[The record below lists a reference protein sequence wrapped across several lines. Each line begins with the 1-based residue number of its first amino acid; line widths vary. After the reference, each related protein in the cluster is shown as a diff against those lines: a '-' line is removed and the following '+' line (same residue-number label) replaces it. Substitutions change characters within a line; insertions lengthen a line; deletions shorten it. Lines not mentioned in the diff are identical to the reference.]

1 MKRWLILLIGC
12 AMCLPV
18 WAVEEEGPTV
28 REIEIRFVGPETVN
42 RAVVRANIQTSVG
55 KPRSHDTIEQD
66 VRALIATGF
75 FLDVRVLEE
84 SITDGVRVIYQVTGK
99 ASLKEVTVEG
109 GKLIRNERLK
119 REITLKVGDVLD
131 ERKAHESALK
141 MVEVYQK
148 AGFPDA
154 KVEPISSIDKD
165 TGKAI
170 LKFKVTEADRVYI
183 KAIQFT
189 GNKSV
194 KTPVLLKLI
203 KTKRR
208 WWGSWMAGSGVL
220 KDEQFTEDLEKIRDH
235 YRSKGYIDVEIKGTR
250 VERLG
255 KQWLIVHIDIFEGQ
269 QYKIGTVKIE
279 GNKLFTLAQLQ
290 KLLKM
295 TSGKVFTPDGLNKDT
310 KALEDY
316 YGGRGYLDTRI
327 NTKRDANV
335 ETGQLDILYTLQEGE
350 LTYIEKINIRGNTK
364 TKDKVIRRELAVA
377 PGDLYNTVKV
387 DASKERLKN
396 LGYFS
401 KIDATPEPTAIPNRR
416 DIALQLEEQRTGNV
430 TFGAGFSSIDSLMG
444 FAEVSQGNF
453 DLFNWP
459 SFTGAGQKARLRVQ
473 IGLKRQDYIL
483 SLAEPW
489 FLDQRLL
496 LGWDLFH
503 TQSSYLSTEFT
514 EERTGTSLRLE
525 KALTDFL
532 RAQVQYTIQGISYG
546 VDSSASQE
554 LQSQAGSSLRSSM
567 LVSLVHDMRDSV
579 FLTTRGMRSE
589 VSAEVAGGPLGGSV
603 SDYKL
608 NAKSTVF
615 FPFFDKQVLQILG
628 AYGTVGAFGNTKGT
642 TVTETNGDLSAT
654 PPVLPSTVQ
663 VDAVPL
669 YDRYFLGGANTL
681 RGFTYG
687 QVGPKD
693 VYGQPVGGNT
703 TVNAMAEY
711 SVPVVERVR
720 VAIFFDIGEVEK
732 NSYSFSASDLKSD
745 AGLGVRLN
753 LPVGPLRLDYGY
765 PIQSDSLTGRSGK
778 IQFSS
783 GFQF

>member
-1 MKRWLILLIGC
+1 MKRWLILLICC
-12 AMCLPV
+12 AACFSV
-18 WAVEEEGPTV
+18 WAIEEEGPTV

-42 RAVVRANIQTSVG
+42 RAIVRANIQTSVG
-55 KPRSHDTIEQD
+55 KSRLHDTIEQD
-66 VRALIATGF
+66 VRALIGTGF

-84 SITDGVRVIYQVTGK
+84 QIKDGVRVVYQVTGK
-99 ASLKEVTVEG
+99 ASLKEITVEG

-119 REITLKVGDVLD
+119 REVKLKVGDVLD
-131 ERKAHESALK
+131 ERKAHESAAK

-154 KVEPISSIDKD
+154 KVEPISSIDRD

-170 LKFKVTEADRVYI
+170 LKFKVTEADRVFI
-183 KAIQFT
+183 KAIQIT

-194 KTPVLLKLI
+194 KAPVLLKLV

-220 KDEQFTEDLEKIRDH
+220 KDEQFVEDLEKIRDH
-235 YRSKGYIDVEIKGTR
+235 YRSKGYIDVEIKETR
-250 VERLG
+250 IERVG
-255 KQWLIVHIDIFEGQ
+255 KQWLIVHINLFEGQ

-279 GNKLFTLAQLQ
+279 GSKLFPATQLQ

-295 TSGKVFTPDGLNKDT
+295 TSGKVFTPDGLSKDI

-327 NTKRDANV
+327 NSKRDANV
-335 ETGQLDILYTLQEGE
+335 ETGQLDLIYTLQEGE
-350 LTYIEKINIRGNTK
+350 LTYIEKIVIRGNTK

-377 PGDLYNTVKV
+377 PGDIYNTVKV

-401 KIDATPEPTAIPNRR
+401 KIDATPEPTSIPNHR
-416 DIALQLEEQRTGNV
+416 DVAIQLEEQRTGNV
-430 TFGAGFSSIDSLMG
+430 TFGAGFSSVDNLMG
-444 FAEVSQGNF
+444 FVEVSQGNF

-459 SFTGAGQKARLRVQ
+459 SFTGAGQKARVRMQL
-473 IGLKRQDYIL
+473 GLKRQDYII

-503 TQSSYLSTEFT
+503 TQSSYLSSEFS
-514 EERTGTSLRLE
+514 EQRTGTSLRLE
-525 KALTDFL
+525 KALNDFL
-532 RAQVQYTIQGISYG
+532 RAQAQYTIQDINYG
-546 VDSSASQE
+546 VSDTASEE
-554 LQSQAGSSLRSSM
+554 LQSQSGSRLRSSM
-567 LVSLVHDMRDSV
+567 LLSLVHDMRDSV

-589 VSAEVAGGPLGGSV
+589 LSVELAGGPLGGNV
-603 SDYKL
+603 ADYKL
-608 NAKSTVF
+608 NAKSTIF

-628 AYGTVGAFGNTKGT
+628 AIGTVSAFGSTEGSGG
-642 TVTETNGDLSAT
+642 TVTEIDG
-654 PPVLPSTVQ
+654 STVK
-663 VDAVPL
+663 VNDVPL
-669 YDRYFLGGANTL
+669 FDRYFLGGANSL

-687 QVGPKD
+687 SVGPKD
-693 VYGQPVGGNT
+693 VNGQPVGGNT

-711 SVPVVERVR
+711 SIPVVERVR
-720 VAIFFDIGEVEK
+720 VAVFFDIGEVER
-732 NSYSFSASDLKSD
+732 NSYSFSVSDIKSD

-765 PIQSDSLTGRSGK
+765 PIQTDSQTGKTGK

>member
-1 MKRWLILLIGC
+1 MKQWLKLLIC
-12 AMCLPV
+12 CIAWLPV
-18 WAVEEEGPTV
+18 LAVEETGPTV
-28 REIEIRFVGPETVN
+28 REVEIKFVGPETVN
-42 RAVVRANIQTSVG
+42 RAIVHANIQTSVG
-55 KPRSHDTIEQD
+55 KPMSHDTIEQD
-66 VRALIATGF
+66 VRALIGTGF

-84 SITDGVRVIYQVTGK
+84 PVKDGVRVVYQLTGK
-99 ASLKEVTVEG
+99 ASLKEITVEG
-109 GKLIRNERLK
+109 GKLIRNDRLK
-119 REITLKVGDVLD
+119 REVSLKVGDVLD
-131 ERKAHESALK
+131 ERKAHESAAK
-141 MVEVYQK
+141 MMEVYQK

-154 KVEPISSIDKD
+154 KVEPVSSIDKD

-170 LKFKVTEADRVYI
+170 LKFKVTEANRVFI

-194 KTPVLLKLI
+194 KTPALLKLI

-220 KDEQFTEDLEKIRDH
+220 KDEQFADDLEKIRDH
-235 YRSKGYIDVEIKGTR
+235 YRSKGYIDVEIKGSR
-250 VERLG
+250 VERVG
-255 KQWLIVHIDIFEGQ
+255 KQWLIVHIEIFEGQ
-269 QYKIGTVKIE
+269 QYKIGTIKIE

-295 TSGKVFTPDGLNKDT
+295 DSGKVFTPDGLSKDT

-316 YGGRGYLDTRI
+316 YGGRGYIDTRV

-335 ETGQLDILYTLQEGE
+335 ETGQLDLTYTLHEGE
-350 LTYIEKINIRGNTK
+350 LTYIEKIVIRGNTK

-377 PGDLYNTVKV
+377 PGDIYNTVKV

-401 KIDATPEPTAIPNRR
+401 KIDATPEPTSIPNRR
-416 DIALQLEEQRTGNV
+416 DVAVQLEEQRTGNV
-430 TFGAGFSSIDSLMG
+430 TFGAGFSSVDNLMG
-444 FAEVSQGNF
+444 FVEVSQGNF

-459 SFTGAGQKARLRVQ
+459 TFTGAGQKARVRMQL
-473 IGLKRQDYIL
+473 GLKRQDYII

-503 TQSSYLSTEFT
+503 TQSSYLSSEFS

-525 KALTDFL
+525 KALNDFL
-532 RAQVQYTIQGISYG
+532 RAQAQYTIQGISYG
-546 VDSSASQE
+546 VDSSASKE
-554 LQSQAGSSLRSSM
+554 LQSQAGSSLRSSI
-567 LVSLVHDMRDSV
+567 LLSLVHDMRDSV
-579 FLTTRGMRSE
+579 FLTTKGMRSE
-589 VSAEVAGGPLGGSV
+589 ISTELAGGPLGGNV
-603 SDYKL
+603 SNYKL

-615 FPFFDKQVLQILG
+615 FPFFDKQVLQLLG
-628 AYGTVGAFGNTKGT
+628 AVGTVSSFNNTPRQ
-642 TVTETNGDLSAT
+642 TVTEADG
-654 PPVLPSTVQ
+654 STVR
-663 VDAVPL
+663 VDDVPL
-669 YDRYFLGGANTL
+669 FDRYFLGGANTL

-693 VYGQPVGGNT
+693 INGQPVGGNT
-703 TVNAMAEY
+703 TANAMAEY

-720 VAIFFDIGEVEK
+720 VAAFFDIGEVER
-732 NSYSFSASDLKSD
+732 NSYSFSVSDIKSD